1 MQFRQVR
8 QRLQGRLRLSRWG
21 ALFVF
26 AFLVLFER
34 ILFWRAVT
42 PSGTMIIFI
51 GTLMMG
57 CLLLGP
63 MPWQWT
69 GSGERHLGLMRGSAQ
84 AIAWNA
90 LWMAALTG
98 LFLVPELLLGRDPA
112 YPARLLATSRL
123 LGIHP
128 LVLVDAAGLPLI
140 YLVGWFMA
148 EREAA
153 EDEKRD
159 AAERQRLL
167 GEALKETEARVLQ
180 AELDP
185 HVLYNALGGLAELVR
200 KDPVAT
206 ERALLDFSSYYRMV
220 TACARRRTIPLAEER
235 RLLEL
240 FLAIEQV
247 RFGDR
252 LQVRWLWPEGCE
264 ACSIPPLLLQP
275 VVENAIKHGVAPS
288 EEGGEV
294 RLDLARKGDRLI
306 IGVENEGF
314 PLAETW
320 SPGVGLSNL
329 RKRLENMDPPG
340 SFRLSSAGDFTRA
353 ELDLPWEGDQ

>member
-1 MQFRQVR
+1 MHFRQVR
-8 QRLQGRLRLSRWG
+8 EKLQGRLRLSRWG

-26 AFLVLFER
+26 AFLVLFVR
-34 ILFWRAVT
+34 VLFWRAVT
-42 PSGTMIIFI
+42 PSGTMVIFI

-63 MPWQWT
+63 TPWQWT
-69 GSGERHLGLMRGSAQ
+69 GTGERHLGLVRGSVQ
-84 AIAWNA
+84 SIVWNI

-98 LFLVPELLLGRDPA
+98 LFLVPELVLGRNPY

-128 LVLVDAAGLPLI
+128 LVLVDVTGLPLI
-140 YLVGWFMA
+140 FLVGWFMA

-153 EDEKRD
+153 DDEKRE
-159 AAERQRLL
+159 AAERQRIL
-167 GEALKETEARVLQ
+167 GEALRETEARALR

-185 HVLYNALGGLAELVR
+185 HVLYNALGSLAELVR

-206 ERALLDFSSYYRMV
+206 EQALLDFSSYYRLV
-220 TACARRRTIPLAEER
+220 TSCARCRTIPLAEER

-240 FLAIEQV
+240 FLSIEQL

-252 LQVRWLWPEGCE
+252 LQVRWLWPEGCD
-264 ACSIPPLLLQP
+264 ACRIPPLLLQP

-288 EEGGEV
+288 EDGGEV
-294 RLDLARKGDRLI
+294 RLDLARKGNRLL
-306 IGVENEGF
+306 IGIENEGF
-314 PLAETW
+314 PLAEGW

-329 RKRLENMDPPG
+329 KKRLENMTPPG
-340 SFRLSSAGDFTRA
+340 SFRLTSTADCTRA
-353 ELDLPWEGDQ
+353 ELDLPWEAAP